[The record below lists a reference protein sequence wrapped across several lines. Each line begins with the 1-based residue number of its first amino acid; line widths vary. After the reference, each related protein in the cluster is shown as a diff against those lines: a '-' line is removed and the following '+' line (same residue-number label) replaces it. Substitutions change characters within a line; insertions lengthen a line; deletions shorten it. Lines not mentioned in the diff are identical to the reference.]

1 MATLYTA
8 QGRVREVQPA
18 SGEKWTAAELQSIV
32 GGCTEVLRTVDGEWM
47 IVNEAYKIVY
57 GVAELNYQATRL
69 WINGRRDVILGPA
82 LVFDKPGELDTL
94 DGIPRWSGSLA
105 L

>member
-8 QGRVREVQPA
+8 QGRVREVQP
-18 SGEKWTAAELQSIV
+18 SGKYWTPEEMRSFV
-32 GGCTEVLRTVDGEWM
+32 GGIPEVLRTVDGDWM
-47 IVNEAYKIVY
+47 VVNEAYKIVY

-69 WINGRRDVILGPA
+69 WIDGRRDVILGPA
-82 LVFDKPGELDTL
+82 LVFDRPGELDTP